1 LFNRLALGSIEA
13 AAAISGAK
21 LDTEKPAL
29 LRLWT
34 HSAELRG
41 DTNDTKSSAR
51 DIPTI
56 PERFRLT
63 TSGANAWRKPMHYI
77 VSGLAIFAAVL
88 AIVFVTGNLP
98 PDANASHNDSN
109 YTAIR

>member
-1 LFNRLALGSIEA
+1 
-13 AAAISGAK
+13 
-21 LDTEKPAL
+21 
-29 LRLWT
+29 
-34 HSAELRG
+34 
-41 DTNDTKSSAR
+41 
-51 DIPTI
+51 
-56 PERFRLT
+56 
-63 TSGANAWRKPMHYI
+63 MHYI